1 MKHGAAKTFT
11 TVAVFVDTNLLVYAY
26 DRKAGQKHIIARQ
39 IVTEMWRS
47 SPRPWIS
54 AQVLSELQA
63 ALVKRGLPLVQA
75 ARFSRGYATWRVVDN
90 TAAVFLVAQK
100 IQQRWQTALWDA
112 LILAATKKSGATEV
126 LSEDMADGQ
135 DYGGVEVRNPFK
147 P

>member
-1 MKHGAAKTFT
+1 M
-11 TVAVFVDTNLLVYAY
+11 
-26 DRKAGQKHIIARQ
+26 
-39 IVTEMWRS
+39 
-47 SPRPWIS
+47 
-54 AQVLSELQA
+54 